1 MSLTC
6 SHRAF
11 SKQRPSPCSSF
22 DVLIGVAKALTTYPK
37 MFVKGWD
44 FTGYEVAV
52 FEADAWA
59 RKDSIADL
67 PTGTRFIPK

>member
-1 MSLTC
+1 M
-6 SHRAF
+6 
-11 SKQRPSPCSSF
+11 
-22 DVLIGVAKALTTYPK
+22 LIGVAKALTTYPK